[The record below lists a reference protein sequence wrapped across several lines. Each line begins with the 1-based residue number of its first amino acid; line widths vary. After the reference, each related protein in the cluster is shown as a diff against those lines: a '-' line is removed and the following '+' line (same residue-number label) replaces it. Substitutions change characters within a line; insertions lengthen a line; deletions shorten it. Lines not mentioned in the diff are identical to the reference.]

1 MNIILFESKPSFIP
15 ISDERAK
22 HILTVLRLKQGDE
35 FKAGIINGD
44 EIRCRITSISDDG
57 ISVECES
64 AGDLSSLFPLTLM
77 LAEVRPISMRRIL
90 REAVSIGVGRIML
103 LISDLGEKS
112 YASAGLY
119 KSGEYKKILLD
130 GAMQSGFTGV
140 PPVDFFSSLDD
151 AVASVDTDNRILL
164 DNVIGVERL
173 SHMHL
178 SGSVTI
184 AIGPERG
191 WSDRE
196 RNVMLESGFSPA
208 IIGNRILR
216 TETAAVASAMMSLAA
231 MDLI

>member
-1 MNIILFESKPSFIP
+1 M
-15 ISDERAK
+15 
-22 HILTVLRLKQGDE
+22 
-35 FKAGIINGD
+35 
-44 EIRCRITSISDDG
+44 
-57 ISVECES
+57 
-64 AGDLSSLFPLTLM
+64 
-77 LAEVRPISMRRIL
+77 
-90 REAVSIGVGRIML
+90 
-103 LISDLGEKS
+103 
-112 YASAGLY
+112 
-119 KSGEYKKILLD
+119 SGEYKKILLD